1 MPNYLGN
8 QLSILGMVTRFGR
21 LRQFERV
28 VKFSA
33 LFAFAMSA
41 TIHTQAAD
49 SDFLDAQRA
58 SKSGNLT
65 ALDQYRQQMQ
75 GDVLAPYPE
84 YWQLNNNLVTQSPE
98 AIKSFLDRYPN
109 SATGEKLLGDYIEAK
124 ASAGDFASTRQLTA
138 RLASPDANENCAL
151 ALTNAANGDILAL
164 SALRSTVW
172 LATGKMTDLCS
183 AVADQ
188 LLNSPLMT
196 DDDRLQRLQTLLR
209 AGQVNRALPV
219 ARRLDIPLDSSQLSN
234 IASSPLAYLINAPKA
249 TLQDQMYYLYGI
261 ARLASSNPDVAAGQL
276 TQDIDRLPVAT
287 SQYAHRILAMNFATN
302 ITKYGFDQRVI
313 NWFNNS
319 IGIGFSDE
327 EAEAYAR
334 SAIRFGE
341 WNSLLHALDS
351 LSIEKQSERMWRY
364 WFARASEQRNDKKAK
379 HIAQN
384 FYTALAVENDYY
396 GLLSRDKLGLT
407 LNQLA
412 PIYKASA
419 ADHQRL
425 KSDINFQRAFTL
437 NEINAGAE
445 FANREWNWAVRQALL
460 KQDDGILIA
469 AAEQA
474 NQISWFDRA
483 IYAAGR
489 TTRLHNH
496 YLLYLTPFRELTEA
510 YSMKNGLDPAWVYG
524 LIRQESRFLI
534 KARSHVGAGGLM
546 QVMPSTAQW
555 IAGRLGERF
564 QVSQLS
570 DMDTNIR
577 YGTFYLNHIHGQLSN
592 QPVLATAGYNAG
604 PLRAKRWQ
612 PTFSS
617 LAADQ
622 YTESIPFTET
632 RDYVKQVMTN
642 AVHYGLIFNQ
652 GPQSIGQRM
661 GTIPVK
667 INQDIVG
674 P

>member
-8 QLSILGMVTRFGR
+8 QISKLESTIRFVTLCALLSY
-21 LRQFERV
+21 
-28 VKFSA
+28 
-33 LFAFAMSA
+33 AMCA
-41 TIHTQAAD
+41 AIHTQAAD

-58 SKSGNLT
+58 AKSGNLK
-65 ALDQYRQQMQ
+65 ALDLYRQQMQ
-75 GDVLAPYPE
+75 GNILAPYPE
-84 YWQLNNNLVTQSPE
+84 YWQLSNNLVTQSPD

-109 SATGEKLLGDYIEAK
+109 AATGEKLLGDYIEAK
-124 ASAGDFASTRQLTA
+124 ARAGDFASTRQLTA
-138 RLASPDANENCAL
+138 RLTSPDANENCAL

-164 SALRSTVW
+164 SALRSSVW
-172 LATGKMTDLCS
+172 LTTGKITDLCA

-188 LLNSPLMT
+188 LLISPLMT
-196 DDDRLQRLQTLLR
+196 DDDRVERLKALLR
-209 AGQVNRALPV
+209 AGQVNRALLV
-219 ARRLDIPLDSSQLSN
+219 ANRLNIPLDSSQLAS
-234 IASSPLAYLINAPKA
+234 IASSPLAYLLNATTA
-249 TLQDQMYYLYGI
+249 TLQDQMYYLFAL
-261 ARLASSNPDVAAGQL
+261 ARLASSNPDAAASQL
-276 TQDIDRLPVAT
+276 TQDKNRLPIAT
-287 SQYAHRILAMNFATN
+287 AQYAHRILAMNHATN

-313 NWFNNS
+313 TWFNS
-319 IGIGFSDE
+319 SVGIGFSDE

-351 LSIEKQSERMWRY
+351 LSIEKQNERIWRY
-364 WFARASEQRNDKKAK
+364 WFARATEQRSDTKAK
-379 HIAQN
+379 HVAKN

-396 GLLSRDKLGLT
+396 GLLARDRLGLT
-407 LNQLA
+407 FNQLA
-412 PIYKASA
+412 PIHKASS

-425 KSDINFQRAFTL
+425 KGDIDFQRAFTL
-437 NEINAGAE
+437 RDIAADAE
-445 FANREWNWAVRQALL
+445 LANREWNWAVRQAYLR
-460 KQDDGILIA
+460 QDDGILIA

-489 TTRLHNH
+489 TTHLHNH
-496 YLLYLTPFRELTEA
+496 HLLYLTPFRDLTEQ
-510 YSMKNGLDPAWVYG
+510 YSLKSGLDPAWVYG

-555 IAGRLGERF
+555 IAGRLGERY
-564 QVSQLS
+564 QASQLS

-577 YGTFYLNHIHGQLSN
+577 YGTFYLNHIHGQLGN
-592 QPVLATAGYNAG
+592 QAVLATAGYNAG

-612 PTFSS
+612 PTNAS

-652 GPQSIGQRM
+652 GAQSIIQRM
-661 GTIPVK
+661 GTIPIRV
-667 INQDIVG
+667 NQDIVG